1 MSENHNKNQKIR
13 YRSRIN
19 LNIGMIALGIILV
32 YLFINIV
39 LYFTTDRISYYE
51 VVAGSNSEDLN
62 SSYVGIALRDE
73 TVYTSKTSGYIDYY
87 VSECSRVSKNTTL
100 YSVDS
105 KGSLN
110 ELLSEATSND
120 TKLNEEN
127 ISTISDLVNQFSNDF
142 SMMQFSDV
150 YSFKTMLK
158 GTVVDLVN
166 MNKLKQLAKEKGE
179 TFSINKSSAAGV
191 VLYRID
197 DYEQLKKNQLQAS
210 DFDRSNYILAQ
221 FSTGSEVENGSPIYK
236 IVNSE
241 EWSIAVPF
249 TKEQAKEYKDVNGIE
264 IKFLKDDVTTTA
276 NLEIVKGKDKNNYG
290 IISLSKYM
298 VRYATDR
305 FLEIQILNHQTNGLK
320 IPKSSLVTKNL
331 YVIPKEYGAEGGG
344 SDETN
349 VDNIG
354 FNLRKEDGDQVK
366 NEIYYPTISY
376 SDENNYYV
384 STKLFQKG
392 DVLYSMD
399 MKRQYTIGKTQEF
412 VGVYSINNGYTL
424 FVRVNILEILDEYYI
439 VEDEKIYGLTQ
450 YDRIVLDGS
459 QVSEN
464 QIVAQ

>member
-1 MSENHNKNQKIR
+1 MSGNNTSKKIR
-13 YRSRIN
+13 YRSKIN
-19 LNIGMIALGIILV
+19 LNIGFIVLGIILV
-32 YLFINIV
+32 YLFVNIV

-51 VVAGSNSEDLN
+51 VAAGSNSEDLN
-62 SSYVGIALRDE
+62 SSYTGIALRDE
-73 TVYTSKTSGYIDYY
+73 TVFTSKTSGYIDYY

-110 ELLSEATSND
+110 NLLSEATSND

-127 ISTISDLVNQFSNDF
+127 LSTISDLVNRFSNEF
-142 SMMQFSDV
+142 LLMQFSDV

-179 TFSINKSSAAGV
+179 TFSINKSAAAGV

-197 DYEQLKKNQLQAS
+197 DYETLTKEQLKAS
-210 DFDRSNYILAQ
+210 DFDQSNYVLAQ

-236 IVNSE
+236 VVNSE
-241 EWSIAVPF
+241 EWSIAIPF
-249 TKEQAKEYKDVNGIE
+249 TKKQAEKYKDVNGIE

-276 NLEIVKGKDKNNYG
+276 NLEIVRGKDKKNYG

-298 VRYATDR
+298 VRYATER
-305 FLEIQILNHQTNGLK
+305 FLEIQILDHKTTGLK
-320 IPKSSLVTKNL
+320 IPKSALVTKNL

-354 FNLRKEDGDQVK
+354 FNLGKEEDGQLK

-384 STKLFQKG
+384 STKLFQQG

-399 MKRQYTIGKTQEF
+399 MKHQYVIGDTQEF
-412 VGVYSINNGYTL
+412 VGVYSINNGYTV
-424 FVRVNILEILDEYYI
+424 FVRVNILETLDEYYI
-439 VEDEKIYGLTQ
+439 VENENIYGLSQ

-459 QVSEN
+459 RVSEN